1 MTLLVRAGRLLDV
14 TTGQLLA
21 DQVVVVDGDRV
32 TEVLPEAAL
41 PDGRRQDAE
50 VLDLTGCTVLPGL
63 IDLHTHLVGPAE
75 DGDPAGIFHR
85 SGAVEVLIGV
95 ANARDVL
102 RAGFTTVRD
111 VGVFRAFTDVA
122 LRDAIAA
129 GTVDGP
135 RMQCAG
141 AYITCTDGGGSIT
154 GLAPDV
160 ELPAELRV
168 GIADTVDEVR
178 AAARRI
184 LSGGADLIK
193 VISTGAV
200 LAPGTNPGAPELTE
214 EQIRAAV
221 EVATD
226 RGAFVA
232 AHAHGA
238 EGAKR
243 AARAGVRSVEH
254 GSLLDD
260 EALDL
265 LGEHDVWLV
274 ADVYNGDWIDEVGTR
289 DGWPAATLQKNRDTT
304 QTQRDVF
311 VEAMRRGNRIGYG
324 TDCGVFPHHLLH
336 RQLPKMVGL
345 GMPAEQVVACATLS
359 AAECMGWA
367 DRVGSLQPGRFADL
381 VALAGHGLG
390 DLSALSRPAA
400 VVQGGRV
407 VVAPA

>member
-1 MTLLVRAGRLLDV
+1 MTLLVQAGRLLDV
-14 TTGQLLA
+14 LTGDLLA

-32 TEVLPEAAL
+32 TEVLPAAEV
-41 PDGRRQDAE
+41 PAGRRAGAE
-50 VLDLTGCTVLPGL
+50 TLDLSGCTVLPGL
-63 IDLHTHLVGPAE
+63 IDLHTHLVGPVE
-75 DGDPAGIFHR
+75 DGSPASVFGR
-85 SGAVEVLIGV
+85 SGAVDALIGV
-95 ANARDVL
+95 ANARTTL

-122 LRDAIAA
+122 LRDAIRD
-129 GTVDGP
+129 GVVEGP

-154 GLAPDV
+154 GLAADV
-160 ELPAELRV
+160 ELPAELRI
-168 GIADTVDEVR
+168 GISDTVDQVR

-200 LAPGTNPGAPELTE
+200 LAPGTTPGAPELTE

-221 EVATD
+221 EVAAD

-289 DGWPAATLQKNRDTT
+289 DGWPAGTLQKNRDTT

-311 VEAMRRGNRIGYG
+311 VEALRRGIRIGFG
-324 TDCGVFPHHLLH
+324 TDAGVFPHGLNH
-336 RQLPKMVGL
+336 RQLPVMVGL
-345 GMPAEQVVACATLS
+345 GMPAADVVAAATVS

-367 DRVGSLQPGRFADL
+367 DRVGSLRPGRLADL
-381 VALAGHGLG
+381 VAIDGHGLG
-390 DLSALSRPAA
+390 DLSGLSAPAA
-400 VVQGGRV
+400 VLQGGRR
-407 VVAPA
+407 VA

>member
-14 TTGQLLA
+14 TTGELLA

-32 TEVLPEAAL
+32 TEVLPEAAV
-41 PDGRRQDAE
+41 PPERRQGADI
-50 VLDLTGCTVLPGL
+50 LDLTGSTVLPGL

-75 DGDPAGIFHR
+75 DGNPAGVFQR
-85 SGAVEVLIGV
+85 SGAVDVLIGV
-95 ANARDVL
+95 ANAKAVL

-129 GTVDGP
+129 GVVEGP

-200 LAPGTNPGAPELTE
+200 LAPGTTPGAPELTE

-221 EVATD
+221 EVAAD

-265 LGEHDVWLV
+265 MGEHGTWLV

-289 DGWPAATLQKNRDTT
+289 DGWPEGTLQKNRDTT
-304 QTQRDVF
+304 EAQREVF
-311 VEAMRRGNRIGYG
+311 VEALRRGIRIGYG
-324 TDCGVFPHHLLH
+324 TDCGVFPHALLH

-345 GMPAEQVVACATLS
+345 GMPAADVVRAATLS

-381 VALAGHGLG
+381 VALPGHDLG
-390 DLSALSRPAA
+390 DLSALGAPA
-400 VVQGGRV
+400 VVLQGGRV
-407 VVAPA
+407 VHAA